1 MEGGVSRHFTRYSD
15 VVLLWRA
22 NPGAARAYV
31 LAVCCVIVQSVIMVF
46 SAPSRTQGPAW
57 STINDFGGPDVYGIA
72 LMVVALAMI
81 LSALHGTQAARVSLL
96 TASIAEF
103 LLAASY
109 FRSTMITDQAS
120 FMGAAVVFTL
130 ALWMISNSELYR
142 TARR

>member
-1 MEGGVSRHFTRYSD
+1 MSRYFAFHGSD
-15 VVLLWRA
+15 VTLLWKA

-31 LAVCCVIVQSVIMVF
+31 LATGCVVTQAAIFIF
-46 SAPSRTQGPAW
+46 SAASRTEGPAW
-57 STINDFGGPDVYGIA
+57 RTINQLGGPDLFGIC
-72 LMVVALAMI
+72 LLVIALAMI

-96 TASIAEF
+96 VASIAEF